1 MNGEQ
6 IKTKKVYK
14 KKNARKIR
22 RKNSWK
28 YMTGLDRTIT
38 ESRLPQIPAPPRTI
52 VTTELTRAN

>member
-28 YMTGLDRTIT
+28 YMTSLDRTIT
-38 ESRLPQIPAPPRTI
+38 ASR
-52 VTTELTRAN
+52 